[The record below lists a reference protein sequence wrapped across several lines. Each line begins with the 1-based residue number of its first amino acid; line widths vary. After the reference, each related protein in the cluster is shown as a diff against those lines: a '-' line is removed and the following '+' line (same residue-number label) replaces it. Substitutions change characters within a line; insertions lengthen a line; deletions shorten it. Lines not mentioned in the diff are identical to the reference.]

1 MPASKQQA
9 KKTTVAAAAVASAG
23 KGTLQLKEIS
33 IIPITTATG
42 SGKGNNNNNQ
52 KKAILE
58 KATSSNQSMTDD
70 ESADLLRKKRCTDRY
85 DSSESSDR

>member
-9 KKTTVAAAAVASAG
+9 KKTTVAAVASAG
-23 KGTLQLKEIS
+23 KGTIQLKEIS

-42 SGKGNNNNNQ
+42 SGKGNNNNNNQ
-52 KKAILE
+52 KKAIVE